1 MRCESAPPQSGDRPD
16 GSLLGW
22 DGTLGETG
30 GFPDQRTLEIRL
42 TMGILLGNLEEDTHQ
57 SKLTSVEK

>member
-22 DGTLGETG
+22 DGTLVETG
-30 GFPDQRTLEIRL
+30 GFPDKRTLEIRFMRRFSWETL
-42 TMGILLGNLEEDTHQ
+42 KRTQISPNSH
-57 SKLTSVEK
+57 